1 MLIHQET
8 KTGIGGWLYYLGVKI
23 LNIPE
28 RDFWKMTPKKL
39 CILADLHYK
48 YSQQVEKGVKDE
60 EDSLGYIDEIFN

>member
-1 MLIHQET
+1 
-8 KTGIGGWLYYLGVKI
+8 